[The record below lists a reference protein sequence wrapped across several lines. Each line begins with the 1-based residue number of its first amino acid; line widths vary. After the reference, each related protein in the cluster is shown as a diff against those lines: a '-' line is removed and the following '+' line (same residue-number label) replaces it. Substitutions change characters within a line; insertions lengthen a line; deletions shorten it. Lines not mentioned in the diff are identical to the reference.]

1 MKGERSASLNFN
13 FRLVVTL
20 DRLRR
25 KVLQNESRTKGRL
38 NAVQIWFQ
46 RIRLGITLHPFP
58 MEKECVHVPWGDEPS
73 FTVSLQSHSLHMV
86 DTNETVHRSLALL
99 YT

>member
-25 KVLQNESRTKGRL
+25 KVLQNKSRTKGRL

-58 MEKECVHVPWGDEPS
+58 PP
-73 FTVSLQSHSLHMV
+73 TILPV
-86 DTNETVHRSLALL
+86 DPVEYDLRTPV
-99 YT
+99 